1 MGSMKIVLLCSM
13 LDQQQQRIKVIIIEA
28 VHVAAYIIATSLFF
42 LSPSQLWAVLCVR
55 GVHVVSFWECK
66 CQ

>member
-28 VHVAAYIIATSLFF
+28 VHVPAYIIATSLFF
-42 LSPSQLWAVLCVR
+42 FSLPPGFGLFYV
-55 GVHVVSFWECK
+55 
-66 CQ
+66 